1 MSEPVSASGIE
12 RLVIDRASPVPLYF
26 QVARQLEELIESGA
40 YPPGTRLENEIALA
54 EQLGLSRPTMR
65 RAIEYLVSRG
75 LLIRKRGV
83 GTQVVR
89 PKVRRPVELSS
100 LHDELLAAGK
110 KPRTTVLSFEVRRA
124 GDAAADAL
132 GLAPG
137 DEVYAIKRLRYAAA
151 EPLSIMTNV
160 VPVGLLRL
168 DADAL
173 SRAGLYELI
182 RAAGVNPRI
191 ATQSIGARSASAAE
205 ARLLAERPG
214 APLLTMTRVAYD
226 EAGRAVEQG
235 AHLHRAS
242 IYTFDLTLTT
252 S

>member
-1 MSEPVSASGIE
+1 MSEHVPAPGIE
-12 RLVIDRASPVPLYF
+12 RLVVDRASPVPLYF

-40 YPPGTRLENEIALA
+40 YPPGARLENEIALA

-65 RAIEYLVSRG
+65 RAIEYLVARG
-75 LLIRKRGV
+75 LLVRKRGV

-100 LHDELLAAGK
+100 LHDELLAAGRS
-110 KPRTTVLSFEVRRA
+110 PRTTVLSFEVQPA
-124 GDAAADAL
+124 DSAAAAAL
-132 GLAPG
+132 GLMPG
-137 DEVYAIKRLRYAAA
+137 DEIYAIKRLRYADD

-160 VPVGLLRL
+160 IPAGLLAL
-168 DADAL
+168 DVEAL

-182 RAAGVNPRI
+182 RAAGVKPRI
-191 ATQSIGARSASAAE
+191 ATQSIGARAASAAE
-205 ARLLAERPG
+205 ARLLAEKAG

-226 EAGRAVEQG
+226 EGGRAVEHG

-242 IYTFDLTLTT
+242 MYTFELTLTT
-252 S
+252 T